1 MDLTRCQPFITKYY
15 LENVLST
22 LAGREYDRTRIKD
35 NRNPYVFFRA
45 VPRRSRFTYEDKRIR
60 ETKREDVGGR
70 RCILVHYRNTICKN
84 KEIELLKEK

>member
-22 LAGREYDRTRIKD
+22 LAGREYDRIRIKD

-60 ETKREDVGGR
+60 ETKREDVEEGDASLFITE
-70 RCILVHYRNTICKN
+70 ILSARTK
-84 KEIELLKEK
+84 K